1 LKKNVEKPG
10 VRILHCAG
18 CRPTCNRLQ
27 LELEIRKAL
36 DLHGFVIDDR
46 DFDVA
51 LMIKACAARCMED
64 NMRSGI
70 YIVESVEDALDKID
84 EVLLLLHLH
93 FNRKEP
99 V

>member
-1 LKKNVEKPG
+1 MRL
-10 VRILHCAG
+10 LHCAG

-27 LELEIRKAL
+27 LEMGIRKAL
-36 DLHGFVIDDR
+36 ILQGIIVDDR
-46 DFDVA
+46 DFQVT
-51 LMIKACAARCMED
+51 LMLKACAARCMED

-70 YIVESVEDALDKID
+70 YIVEPVEDALDKID